1 MQVKIN
7 GKIEQIA
14 ETTLLGLLQSKKTEP
29 QMVSV
34 EINSVM
40 LNRADYPSTILKAGD
55 EIEFLYFM
63 GGGGSSDPGHD
74 SQPVGLPE
82 GARTVLVGAV
92 QFNYETVNI
101 CL

>member
-7 GKIEQIA
+7 GKTEDIA
-14 ETTLLGLLQSKKTEP
+14 ETTLIGLLQSKKIEP

-40 LNRADYPSTILKAGD
+40 LNRADYPSTILTAED

-63 GGGGSSDPGHD
+63 GGGGAGRPAVRTI
-74 SQPVGLPE
+74 PVVDCVEPRLE
-82 GARTVLVGAV
+82 AIR
-92 QFNYETVNI
+92 
-101 CL
+101 CR